1 MKKIT
6 TEIRDTINRNLR
18 EAREARM
25 FKDYDRCWAL
35 LEDAHVLSQP
45 WVWMH
50 VRVHGSMCVTGMAQR
65 DVREV
70 HGQVLRFLVGGPASA
85 VGKYPMGNTGRARV
99 PAKQPM
105 PIRSDLAMMLERS
118 GQRTT

>member
-1 MKKIT
+1 MKRMT
-6 TEIRDTINRNLR
+6 TEIRNTINRNMID
-18 EAREARM
+18 ARKAR
-25 FKDYDRCWAL
+25 KERQWDVCWLL

-45 WVWMH
+45 WAWLH
-50 VRVHGSMCVTGMAQR
+50 IRVHGSMCVTGMAQR

-70 HGQVLRFLVGGPASA
+70 SGQVLRFLVGGPASA

-99 PAKQPM
+99 PAMQPM